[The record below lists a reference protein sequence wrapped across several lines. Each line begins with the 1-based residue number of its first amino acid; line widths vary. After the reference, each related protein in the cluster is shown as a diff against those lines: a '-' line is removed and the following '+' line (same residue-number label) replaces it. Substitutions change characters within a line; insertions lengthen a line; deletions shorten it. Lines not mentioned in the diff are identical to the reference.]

1 MIVSVY
7 IKTFNDLSK
16 LELYEILKLRSAV
29 FVLEQKCAYQDID
42 GLDIDAV
49 HLTFKDN
56 DELKAYLRIV
66 KKSESCA
73 QIGRVIAA
81 ERRKGYATKLIK
93 AAVEYLQN
101 LEDITS
107 IYLEAQTYAISL
119 YKKLGFEVISDE
131 FLEDGIPHVKM
142 MMEI

>member
-1 MIVSVY
+1 MAIC
-7 IKTFNDLSK
+7 IKSFEDLSK
-16 LELYEILKLRSAV
+16 LELYAILMLRSAV
-29 FVLEQKCAYQDID
+29 FVLEQECAYQDID

-49 HLTFKDN
+49 HFMLKEN
-56 DELKAYLRIV
+56 DDIKAYLRIV
-66 KKSESCA
+66 KKSENYA

-93 AAVEYLQN
+93 AAVKYLKGRN
-101 LEDITS
+101 DVTS

-119 YKKLGFEVISDE
+119 YEKLGFKVVSDE

-142 MMEI
+142 IMNL